1 MSEFMTELD
10 VISQYPKQL
19 SDEMVVLMRRIS
31 YLKLILSETTE
42 AQYKVLEDVSDFP
55 DFIYNL
61 MITKRMTPFDF
72 VKTYFPYE
80 LQKYAE
86 GEEE

>member
-10 VISQYPKQL
+10 VISQYPKEL
-19 SDEMVVLMRRIS
+19 SDEMVVLIRRIS
-31 YLKLILSETTE
+31 YLRLKMSETTE
-42 AQYKVLEDVSDFP
+42 SQYKVLEDVSDFS

-61 MITKRMTPFDF
+61 MITKRITPFDF

-80 LQKYAE
+80 LQKYTE
-86 GEEE
+86 GEDE